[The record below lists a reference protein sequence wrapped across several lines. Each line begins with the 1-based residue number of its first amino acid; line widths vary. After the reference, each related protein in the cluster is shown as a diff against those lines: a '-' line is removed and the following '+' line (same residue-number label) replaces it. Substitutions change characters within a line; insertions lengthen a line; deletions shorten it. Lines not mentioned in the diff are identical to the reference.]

1 MGEDLLL
8 MNEQRKWFIE
18 MESISG
24 KGAMKIAE
32 MTTKDL
38 DYFINLFHKPVEGFE
53 RIDSNI
59 EQTSNVGKVLLNSI
73 AYYRKIVQKRKYQ
86 LLQQTSGCLLRNC
99 YSHPS
104 HEIKRCLSLG
114 RKAMTNLDSTLQSRG
129 ITLPTKVR
137 VAKALVFP
145 VVIYRCESWTIKRAE
160 CQRIDAF
167 ELSCWRRLLRVPWT
181 ARRSSQS
188 ILKEISPE
196 CSLKGLML
204 NLKLQ
209 YFGYLM

>member
-1 MGEDLLL
+1 
-8 MNEQRKWFIE
+8 

-86 LLQQTSGCLLRNC
+86 LL
-99 YSHPS
+99 
-104 HEIKRCLSLG
+104 
-114 RKAMTNLDSTLQSRG
+114 
-129 ITLPTKVR
+129 
-137 VAKALVFP
+137 
-145 VVIYRCESWTIKRAE
+145 
-160 CQRIDAF
+160 
-167 ELSCWRRLLRVPWT
+167 
-181 ARRSSQS
+181 
-188 ILKEISPE
+188 
-196 CSLKGLML
+196 
-204 NLKLQ
+204 
-209 YFGYLM
+209 

>member
-129 ITLPTKVR
+129 ITLPTKVHL
-137 VAKALVFP
+137 VKAMVFQWSCMHAKNWL
-145 VVIYRCESWTIKRAE
+145 I
-160 CQRIDAF
+160 
-167 ELSCWRRLLRVPWT
+167 
-181 ARRSSQS
+181 
-188 ILKEISPE
+188 
-196 CSLKGLML
+196 
-204 NLKLQ
+204 
-209 YFGYLM
+209 